1 MDSINGFIV
10 YPTYRIRVVDNLEK
24 AFIYLYG
31 RLESGESF
39 LVIKHTRPYFF
50 IKKADRKKAEA
61 VVKADYE
68 DTGLRDFDENEVSKV
83 VLWNPRDVPGA
94 KQVLVENGIGCYEAD
109 IRFTYRYLIDQDI
122 KGCIKIEGKHQ
133 AGREAGEKV
142 DRVYYEPGISP
153 TVYQPNLRI
162 LSMDIETDGEATR
175 IFSISIYAED
185 YKKVLI
191 AKPGDFQ
198 HAESFNN
205 EEEMLLRFK
214 ELVDKLDPDI
224 ITGWN
229 LIDFDLKVIKERME
243 RYKIPFALGRG
254 NEASKLRMTDSF
266 FLDSKADVVG
276 RAVLDGIHL
285 MKMSFVKMED
295 YKLNT
300 VAKSLLG
307 KEKII
312 QQGESWKEEIEK
324 AFEKDPQHLIN
335 YNLHDSEL
343 VYEILEKQKLVELT
357 IRRSMLTRMQLDR
370 VNASVAS
377 LDSLYLKELQ
387 KNGYVA
393 PSSAA
398 NESDERIKGGFVRKS
413 VPGIYENIIV
423 LDFKSLY
430 PSIMRTMNIDPLDFV
445 KRDRIHSFKKDELIE
460 APNGAHFRN
469 RDGILPRLIQQL
481 WEQRDRAKKENNKLE
496 SNAIKILMNSLF
508 GVLANPTCRFY
519 NLEIANAITHFG
531 QFFIKLCAEK
541 IADRGFMV
549 IYGDT
554 DSIFVKP
561 ETVLE
566 YKDAVR
572 IGHELQDGMNEF
584 FRKYIRDNY
593 GRDSVLELEF
603 EKVYKKFLMPK
614 VRGSE
619 EGAKKRYAGIVEVK
633 GQDKMEFVG
642 LEFVRRDW
650 TGLAKKFQL
659 EMLELIFK
667 GERIDEFVNDFVDKL
682 KKGEYD
688 GLLIYKKAIR
698 KSVDEYT
705 KTTPPHI
712 KAARMMG
719 RKKSGLIEYYM
730 TENGPEPVEMRKSR
744 IDYQHYIEKQVK
756 PLADSVLVFFDKSF
770 DEVIKGHKQSSLA
783 DFG

>member
-1 MDSINGFIV
+1 
-10 YPTYRIRVVDNLEK
+10 
-24 AFIYLYG
+24 
-31 RLESGESF
+31 
-39 LVIKHTRPYFF
+39 
-50 IKKADRKKAEA
+50 
-61 VVKADYE
+61 
-68 DTGLRDFDENEVSKV
+68 
-83 VLWNPRDVPGA
+83 
-94 KQVLVENGIGCYEAD
+94 
-109 IRFTYRYLIDQDI
+109 
-122 KGCIKIEGKHQ
+122 
-133 AGREAGEKV
+133 
-142 DRVYYEPGISP
+142 
-153 TVYQPNLRI
+153 
-162 LSMDIETDGEATR
+162 
-175 IFSISIYAED
+175 
-185 YKKVLI
+185 
-191 AKPGDFQ
+191 
-198 HAESFNN
+198 
-205 EEEMLLRFK
+205 
-214 ELVDKLDPDI
+214 
-224 ITGWN
+224 
-229 LIDFDLKVIKERME
+229 
-243 RYKIPFALGRG
+243 
-254 NEASKLRMTDSF
+254 
-266 FLDSKADVVG
+266 
-276 RAVLDGIHL
+276 
-285 MKMSFVKMED
+285 MED

-633 GQDKMEFVG
+633 GQDKM
-642 LEFVRRDW
+642 
-650 TGLAKKFQL
+650 
-659 EMLELIFK
+659 
-667 GERIDEFVNDFVDKL
+667 